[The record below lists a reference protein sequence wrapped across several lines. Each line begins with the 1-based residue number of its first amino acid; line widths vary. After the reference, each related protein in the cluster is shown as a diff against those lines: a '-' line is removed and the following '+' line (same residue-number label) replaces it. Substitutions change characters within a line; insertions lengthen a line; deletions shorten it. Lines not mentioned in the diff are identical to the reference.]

1 MIFVTSI
8 DKNERGVWSLKWKI
22 GVIVVFPVL
31 SLLVGFVILMNMNKK
46 SFRGEWTYHSGDQG
60 CPSSLRFVVDNQM
73 TIKNAAGMEISG
85 TLQKAEDN
93 KYLVKR
99 GLTTVIIELEK
110 LENGLLYM
118 KEGDHTCK
126 YEHVPF
132 GLEIIPSP

>member
-1 MIFVTSI
+1 MIIVFLILSI
-8 DKNERGVWSLKWKI
+8 LI
-22 GVIVVFPVL
+22 
-31 SLLVGFVILMNMNKK
+31 GFVILMNRDKK

-73 TIKNAAGMEISG
+73 TIKNATGMEISG
-85 TLQKAEDN
+85 ALQKIEDN

-99 GLTTVIIELEK
+99 GLTTVTIELEK

-118 KEGDHTCK
+118 KEGDQNCK